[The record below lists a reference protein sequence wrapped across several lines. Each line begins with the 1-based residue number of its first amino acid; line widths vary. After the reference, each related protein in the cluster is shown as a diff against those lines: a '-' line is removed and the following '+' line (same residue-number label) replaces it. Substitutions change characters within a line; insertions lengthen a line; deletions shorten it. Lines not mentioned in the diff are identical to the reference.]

1 MLPIALA
8 DAKAL
13 VASFREMEKDLATT
27 REAVSHKEEEI
38 LARER
43 LLASVVHSIDDGI
56 VAFDA
61 MGRITAVN
69 EGSCRLFRRAESAM
83 IGGDFQLLIRDT
95 AYREKQRIIARATYR
110 NGHWRGEVDI
120 RRGDDTHA
128 PGLVSTARI
137 PARGGGAAGFVASF
151 KDLTELKAM
160 QNKMI
165 QSEKLASLGQMAAG
179 VAHEIRTPLGSIKMS
194 TRLLGNGDAGA
205 DAADVI
211 GTIREAVSSM
221 EVIVNELLEYT
232 REIALHLDEYD
243 VVKITRSAI
252 FGLEE
257 EAGRKGVSVAVSAPP
272 VPCTALVDGIR
283 VKQVLTNVVKNAV
296 EAAPDRD
303 GKVLVTLSERDGGV
317 RITVEDNGPGM
328 TAGELEKVFQ
338 PFYTN
343 KAQGVGLGMSIVK
356 RLVELHGGEVR
367 IDSRTGRGTT
377 VSVDLPRYPFAGAGG
392 DR

>member
-1 MLPIALA
+1 
-8 DAKAL
+8 
-13 VASFREMEKDLATT
+13 T
-27 REAVSHKEEEI
+27 
-38 LARER
+38 
-43 LLASVVHSIDDGI
+43 
-56 VAFDA
+56 
-61 MGRITAVN
+61 
-69 EGSCRLFRRAESAM
+69 
-83 IGGDFQLLIRDT
+83 
-95 AYREKQRIIARATYR
+95 
-110 NGHWRGEVDI
+110 GHWRGEVDI
-120 RRGDDTHA
+120 VRGDGTNA

-137 PARGGGAAGFVASF
+137 TDRGGGAAGFVASF

-194 TRLLGNGDAGA
+194 TRLLGDGVGA
-205 DAADVI
+205 DSAEVI

-243 VVKITRSAI
+243 LVKITRSAI

-257 EAGRKGVSVAVSAPP
+257 EAGRKGVSVAVSAPL

-296 EAAPDRD
+296 EAAPDRS

-328 TAGELEKVFQ
+328 TGEELGKVFQ

-343 KAQGVGLGMSIVK
+343 KAQGVGLGMPIVK

-367 IDSRTGRGTT
+367 IDSGSGRGTT

-392 DR
+392 AR